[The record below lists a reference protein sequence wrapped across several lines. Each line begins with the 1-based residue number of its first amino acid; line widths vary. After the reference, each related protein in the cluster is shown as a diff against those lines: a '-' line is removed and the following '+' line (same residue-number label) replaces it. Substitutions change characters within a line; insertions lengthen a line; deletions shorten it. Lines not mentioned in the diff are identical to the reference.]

1 MEFKTVIEKLDAYC
15 DISLAESWD
24 NVGLLIEPY
33 STYTQN
39 PLVKRVMLCI
49 DLTVPALEE
58 AKAQGATL
66 IVAYHPVLFSNF
78 KRITPSTGIKQRI
91 ACDALEHGIAVYCPH
106 SSLDAKV
113 GGMNEWLG
121 GGIGA
126 GEFKPITPAE
136 VPPHAPGSGS
146 GRVLTLAEPI
156 TVEEF
161 GARLQKHLGEGR
173 HVRLARSPCGAE
185 RIRTVSICVGSG
197 AGVVDAVKVDA
208 YLTGEMSHHVVLNAV
223 ESGVHVFLSEHTAT
237 ERGFLD
243 AVLKPELEKLFEG
256 KIEFF
261 ISKNEDEIIRV
272 V

>member
-1 MEFKTVIEKLDAYC
+1 MEFKTVIEKLNTYC
-15 DISLAESWD
+15 DLDLAEDWD

-33 STYTQN
+33 SAHAQN
-39 PLVKRVMLCI
+39 PPVTRIMLCI

-58 AKAQGATL
+58 AKTRGATL
-66 IVAYHPVLFSNF
+66 ILAYHPVLFSSF
-78 KRITPSTGIKQRI
+78 KRITPSAGVKQRI
-91 ACDALEHGIAVYCPH
+91 ACDALEHSIAVYCPH

-121 GGIGA
+121 SGIGA
-126 GEFKPITPAE
+126 GEYTPITPAAA
-136 VPPHAPGSGS
+136 PPHAPGSGS

-161 GARLQKHLGEGR
+161 CSRLQKHLGAGR
-173 HVRLARSPCGAE
+173 HVRLARSPTGAE

-197 AGVVDAVKVDA
+197 AGVVDKVPVDA

-237 ERGFLD
+237 ERGFLES
-243 AVLKPELEKLFEG
+243 VLRPDLEKLFEG
-256 KIEFF
+256 KIDVFV
-261 ISKNEDEIIRV
+261 SKEEDEIICV